1 MKYFLIGFI
10 IGFSICLVWAY
21 FITKPKVTHNQN
33 IDTGYTF
40 LRLNSNGH
48 LATFKLI
55 VVDDNPLT
63 IVSKE
68 IDTLPILKRI
78 P

>member
-1 MKYFLIGFI
+1 MKYFLIGVAV
-10 IGFSICLVWAY
+10 GVAICLVGAY

-55 VVDDNPLT
+55 IVDDNPLT

-68 IDTLPILKRI
+68 IDTLQILKQQ